1 MSDKKIISIN
11 PELLSFSNFS
21 AGKTQK
27 KRQPVEKE
35 LKIRSPAE
43 PRKASTK
50 TLRNKLLQYI
60 RKTQEENYR
69 KMHSGESPEITTR
82 IAPVKPPPFT
92 GNNTFEDSIAFMN
105 NIQEQV
111 KNSVAP
117 TREPALHTLKN
128 YQSLS
133 SPSLPQVYN
142 TISDQVSDYTTN
154 VGLTNQSSPA
164 MKMKLP
170 EQPQWGCLRGG
181 SLPTYRSW
189 KTQKYRPVME
199 NTNVAMTSP
208 SVATTSAVMT
218 NGAIPQLSTQ
228 NPLFQGGSTNQGI
241 INVDP
246 FPEKTIM
253 YKTREKIASE
263 QKKPTMHYKK
273 QKKTIKRT
281 YRVGKSKYSPKVSV
295 LVSNKTIRNTIS
307 EKTHAI
313 QQIPIEDIR
322 RSLLKQGFIRV
333 GTTAPNDVLRK
344 MYESVSLICGE
355 VQNHNPDNLLYN
367 FLNGAPV

>member
-82 IAPVKPPPFT
+82 VAPVKPPPFT

-117 TREPALHTLKN
+117 TREPAVHTLKN

-133 SPSLPQVYN
+133 SPSLPPVYN

-154 VGLTNQSSPA
+154 VGVIDPVLPA
-164 MKMKLP
+164 MKMKSP
-170 EQPQWGCLRGG
+170 DQPQWGCLRGG
-181 SLPTYRSW
+181 KLPTYRSW
-189 KTQKYRPVME
+189 KTQKHRPM
-199 NTNVAMTSP
+199 
-208 SVATTSAVMT
+208 MT
-218 NGAIPQLSTQ
+218 NPS
-228 NPLFQGGSTNQGI
+228 PLFQGGSTNQGI

-253 YKTREKIASE
+253 HKTREKIASE

-281 YRVGKSKYSPKVSV
+281 YRVGKSKYAPKVSV

>member
-27 KRQPVEKE
+27 KRKPVEKD

-92 GNNTFEDSIAFMN
+92 GSNTFEDSIAFMN

-111 KNSVAP
+111 KHSVEP
-117 TREPALHTLKN
+117 TREPAVHTLKN

-133 SPSLPQVYN
+133 SPSTNNIYN
-142 TISDQVSDYTTN
+142 TIHENVVDYTN
-154 VGLTNQSSPA
+154 NIGLIDPVLPA
-164 MKMKLP
+164 ITTKVP
-170 EQPQWGCLRGG
+170 EPPQWGCLRGG

-189 KTQKYRPVME
+189 KTQRHRPVMD
-199 NTNVAMTSP
+199 NTSVAMTP
-208 SVATTSAVMT
+208 
-218 NGAIPQLSTQ
+218 LSTP
-228 NPLFQGGSTNQGI
+228 NPLFQGGSQNQSI

-253 YKTREKIASE
+253 HKTREKIAAE

-281 YRVGKSKYSPKVSV
+281 YRVGKSKYAPKVSV

-355 VQNHNPDNLLYN
+355 VQNHTPDNLRYN
-367 FLNGAPV
+367 FLNGAPINS

>member
-111 KNSVAP
+111 KHSVAQP
-117 TREPALHTLKN
+117 STRPSSPVVHTLKN

-133 SPSLPQVYN
+133 SPSTNNMYN
-142 TISDQVSDYTTN
+142 TINENVVDYTN
-154 VGLTNQSSPA
+154 NIGLIDPVLPA
-164 MKMKLP
+164 MQMKMP
-170 EQPQWGCLRGG
+170 DQPQWGCLRGG
-181 SLPTYRSW
+181 NLPTYRSW
-189 KTQKYRPVME
+189 KTQRYRPPITSPTP
-199 NTNVAMTSP
+199 NTN
-208 SVATTSAVMT
+208 
-218 NGAIPQLSTQ
+218 IPM
-228 NPLFQGGSTNQGI
+228 QGGSENQSLI
-241 INVDP
+241 SVDP
-246 FPEKTIM
+246 SHQQTIM
-253 YKTREKIASE
+253 HKTREKMATE

-281 YRVGKSKYSPKVSV
+281 YRVGKSKYAPKVSV

-367 FLNGAPV
+367 FLNGAPINS

>member
-27 KRQPVEKE
+27 KRKPVEKE
-35 LKIRSPAE
+35 LKIRSPTE

-82 IAPVKPPPFT
+82 VAPVKPPPFT

-117 TREPALHTLKN
+117 TREPAVHTLKN

-133 SPSLPQVYN
+133 STSLSPVYN
-142 TISDQVSDYTTN
+142 TISDQVSDYTAN
-154 VGLTNQSSPA
+154 VGIMNQSLPA
-164 MKMKLP
+164 MKMKSP
-170 EQPQWGCLRGG
+170 DQPQWGCLRGG
-181 SLPTYRSW
+181 KLPTYRSW
-189 KTQKYRPVME
+189 KTQRHRP
-199 NTNVAMTSP
+199 NI
-208 SVATTSAVMT
+208 ATTPLFQNVENPIAVT
-218 NGAIPQLSTQ
+218 SIPP
-228 NPLFQGGSTNQGI
+228 PLFQGGSQNQSSI
-241 INVDP
+241 EVDP
-246 FPEKTIM
+246 LPEKTIM
-253 YKTREKIASE
+253 HKTREKIAAE

-281 YRVGKSKYSPKVSV
+281 YRVGKSKYAPKVSV

-367 FLNGAPV
+367 FLNGAPI

>member
-27 KRQPVEKE
+27 KRQAVEKE

-60 RKTQEENYR
+60 RKTQEENYK
-69 KMHSGESPEITTR
+69 KMHNGESPEITTR

-92 GNNTFEDSIAFMN
+92 GNNTFEESIAFMN
-105 NIQEQV
+105 NIQDQV

-117 TREPALHTLKN
+117 TREPAVHTLKN

-133 SPSLPQVYN
+133 SPSTNNIYN
-142 TISDQVSDYTTN
+142 TIHENVVDYTN
-154 VGLTNQSSPA
+154 NIGLIEPLIPA
-164 MKMKLP
+164 MTMKMP

-181 SLPTYRSW
+181 KLPTYRSW
-189 KTQKYRPVME
+189 KTQKYRTPIISPFQ
-199 NTNVAMTSP
+199 NTLTPM
-208 SVATTSAVMT
+208 
-218 NGAIPQLSTQ
+218 
-228 NPLFQGGSTNQGI
+228 QGGSENQSL
-241 INVDP
+241 INIDP

-253 YKTREKIASE
+253 HKTREKIAAE
-263 QKKPTMHYKK
+263 QKKPTMQYKK
-273 QKKTIKRT
+273 HKKTIKRT
-281 YRVGKSKYSPKVSV
+281 YRVGKSKYAPKVSV

-367 FLNGAPV
+367 FLNGAPI

>member
-82 IAPVKPPPFT
+82 VAPVKPPPFT

-117 TREPALHTLKN
+117 TREPAVHTLKN
-128 YQSLS
+128 YESLS
-133 SPSLPQVYN
+133 SPSLSPVYN
-142 TISDQVSDYTTN
+142 TVSDQVSDYTTN
-154 VGLTNQSSPA
+154 VGIPNQSLPA
-164 MKMKLP
+164 MKMKSP
-170 EQPQWGCLRGG
+170 DQPQWGCLRGG

-189 KTQKYRPVME
+189 KTQKYRPMME
-199 NTNVAMTSP
+199 NTSVAMI
-208 SVATTSAVMT
+208 
-218 NGAIPQLSTQ
+218 NGAIAPSTTP
-228 NPLFQGGSTNQGI
+228 NPLFQGGSQNQSI

-253 YKTREKIASE
+253 HKTREKIASE

-281 YRVGKSKYSPKVSV
+281 YRVGKSKYAPKVSV

>member
-11 PELLSFSNFS
+11 PELLSFNNFS

-35 LKIRSPAE
+35 LKMKSPAE

-69 KMHSGESPEITTR
+69 KMHSGESPEITTH
-82 IAPVKPPPFT
+82 ATQVKPPPFT

-111 KNSVAP
+111 KTSVSP
-117 TREPALHTLKN
+117 TRESPVHTLKN

-133 SPSLPQVYN
+133 NPLNNVYN
-142 TISDQVSDYTTN
+142 TISDHVSDYTN
-154 VGLTNQSSPA
+154 NIGLIDPVISTMS
-164 MKMKLP
+164 MKLP
-170 EQPQWGCLRGG
+170 DPPQWGCLRGG
-181 SLPTYRSW
+181 KLPTYRSW
-189 KTQKYRPVME
+189 KTQKHRPMMS
-199 NTNVAMTSP
+199 NP
-208 SVATTSAVMT
+208 S
-218 NGAIPQLSTQ
+218 
-228 NPLFQGGSTNQGI
+228 PLFQGGSSEQGL
-241 INVDP
+241 INVNP
-246 FPEKTIM
+246 SLEKTIM
-253 YKTREKIASE
+253 HKTREKIASE

-281 YRVGKSKYSPKVSV
+281 YRVGKSKYAPKVSV

>member
-21 AGKTQK
+21 SGKTQK

-35 LKIRSPAE
+35 LKMKSPAE

-60 RKTQEENYR
+60 RKTQEENYK

-82 IAPVKPPPFT
+82 VSPAKPPPFT
-92 GNNTFEDSIAFMN
+92 GSNTFEESIAFMN
-105 NIQEQV
+105 NIQNQV
-111 KNSVAP
+111 NNSVAP
-117 TREPALHTLKN
+117 SREPLVHTLKN

-133 SPSLPQVYN
+133 TPSINNIYN
-142 TISDQVSDYTTN
+142 TIHDNVTEYTN
-154 VGLTNQSSPA
+154 NIGVIDNALPA
-164 MKMKLP
+164 ITMKMP
-170 EQPQWGCLRGG
+170 QTPQWGCLRGG
-181 SLPTYRSW
+181 KLPTYRSW
-189 KTQKYRPVME
+189 KTQKHRPMI
-199 NTNVAMTSP
+199 TNP
-208 SVATTSAVMT
+208 S
-218 NGAIPQLSTQ
+218 
-228 NPLFQGGSTNQGI
+228 PLFQGGSTNQGI
-241 INVDP
+241 MTLDTS
-246 FPEKTIM
+246 PEKTIM
-253 YKTREKIASE
+253 HKTREKIAAE
-263 QKKPTMHYKK
+263 QKKPTMQYKK
-273 QKKTIKRT
+273 HKKTIKRT
-281 YRVGKSKYSPKVSV
+281 YRVGKSKYAPKVSV

-367 FLNGAPV
+367 FLNGAPI